1 VKAIP
6 VFKEFCK
13 IGLNVFSI
21 PSASADYK
29 REAIS
34 FCCLCMFNFLQKV
47 QILVKVC
54 IEWLYEKL
62 PREFKFC
69 HIDTL

>member
-1 VKAIP
+1 M
-6 VFKEFCK
+6 FKEFCK
-13 IGLNVFSI
+13 ISLNVFSI

-29 REAIS
+29 REAITFRCFS
-34 FCCLCMFNFLQKV
+34 MFHFLQKV

-54 IEWLYEKL
+54 IGWLYKKL